1 MNVAD
6 FYIDWEKFHFIRPEF
21 LWIFVPLGV
30 LFIMGLFSFRNE
42 EKWKKSIASHLREYV
57 IQKGSNTLRFWMHV
71 VLFLVMAI
79 ATLGLAGPTWKEVEV
94 PGKVLETPVVI
105 AIDLSQSMLAEDLQ
119 PNRLERAKFK
129 IRDLLAANPRARI
142 ALVGFSGTAHTIIPL
157 CSDYHIIES
166 HLDGLSP
173 KIMPYSGTDFSR
185 MTTLVD
191 TIVSISDAPSTLVL
205 FTDEVTDELFNQMQD
220 YLLQGNKKL
229 VLVPMNTPNGAT
241 IPKSW
246 GKGSISDKSGE
257 PVRSQLNLQLLQKI
271 ASLENVIISNLTL
284 DNSDM
289 EQLAAEIS
297 DHVKFQEKDDLK
309 ENEWEDQGRLLV
321 VPLAFFMLIWFR
333 KGFVIYSLV
342 GVLFLSSCSDDLQL
356 KDFFYSKDYQGQQ
369 QFEKGNFL
377 EAAELYEDEMRKG
390 IAYYKAGNFDLA
402 IQSFAKDTTANGAY
416 NLGLAYYKNGDL
428 AAAQMAFGLAVEL
441 DPTMEKAANIQS
453 QISRNLGGDSEV
465 NPEEA
470 QEEQEKQTAQ
480 NTENKSPE
488 DLSGGGQKA
497 TKKDMEKERLEETT
511 NTDTRKG
518 KELTE
523 VPDDMGPAPSNP
535 QKVMMRKVDDDP
547 ALFLKRKFA
556 NEVKKKGI
564 KPNPKLNKW

>member
-1 MNVAD
+1 MSVAN
-6 FYIDWEKFHFIRPEF
+6 YHIDWEKFHFIRPEF
-21 LWIFVPLGV
+21 LWVLIPLAV
-30 LFIMGLFSFRNE
+30 LFVIGLFSFRDE

-57 IQKGSNTLRFWMHV
+57 IQKGSNTSRFWMHIILFI
-71 VLFLVMAI
+71 VLALAS
-79 ATLGLAGPTWKEVEV
+79 LGLAGPTWKEIEV
-94 PGKVLETPVVI
+94 PGKILETPVVI

-157 CSDYHIIES
+157 CSDYYIIES
-166 HLDGLSP
+166 HLDGLGP
-173 KIMPYSGTDFSR
+173 NIMPYSGTDFAR

-191 TIVSISDAPSTLVL
+191 TIVAISDAPSTLIL
-205 FTDEVTDELFNQMQD
+205 FTDEVKEKLFSVMQV
-220 YLLQGNKKL
+220 YLAQGNKNL
-229 VLVPMNTPNGAT
+229 ILVPMNTSSGAK
-241 IPKSW
+241 IPKRW
-246 GKGSISDKSGE
+246 GKGSILDKSGE
-257 PVRSQLNLQLLQKI
+257 PVRSQLDLQILQKI
-271 ASLENVIISNLTL
+271 ASLENVIVSNLTL

-289 EQLAAEIS
+289 DKLAKEIS

-309 ENEWEDQGRLLV
+309 ENEWEDQGRLLAI
-321 VPLAFFMLIWFR
+321 PLAIFLLIWFR
-333 KGFVIYSLV
+333 KGFVIYALI
-342 GVLFLSSCSDDLQL
+342 GVLFLSSCSDALQV

-369 QFEKGNFL
+369 QFEKENYL

-390 IAYYKAGNFDLA
+390 IAHYKAGNFEMA
-402 IQSFAKDTTANGAY
+402 IQSFSKDTTANGAY
-416 NLGLAYYKNGDL
+416 NLGLSYYKNGDL

-441 DPTMEKAANIQS
+441 DPTMENAANIQAE
-453 QISRNLGGDSEV
+453 ISRNLGGESEV

-470 QEEQEKQTAQ
+470 QEAQEKQTAQ
-480 NTENKSPE
+480 NSENKSPE

-497 TKKDMEKERLEETT
+497 TKKDREKERLEETV
-511 NTDTRKG
+511 NTDVRKG

-523 VPDDMGPAPSNP
+523 VPDDMGPASSNP

-564 KPNPKLNKW
+564 KPNPNLNKW